1 MADGTHLKR
10 KLGISRRDL
19 IRRGVVVGGTLLW
32 TVPVIT
38 SISRA
43 HIRAAHSPASG
54 CCECRNRRNDALPL
68 VGCPQPQSEVDTPSK
83 CAHACHELGYR
94 SSQFH
99 TAPGHDTL
107 TCVEPT
113 GCIG

>member
-1 MADGTHLKR
+1 MADGTQLKR

-43 HIRAAHSPASG
+43 HVRPGSPG
-54 CCECRNRRNDALPL
+54 FVCCECRRPDKKTSLPL
-68 VGCPQPQSEVDTPSK
+68 VTCIPPSEADNPSDCNAKCRAAGYPGGHFHYALSPITCTPDVGCAT
-83 CAHACHELGYR
+83 H
-94 SSQFH
+94 
-99 TAPGHDTL
+99 
-107 TCVEPT
+107 
-113 GCIG
+113 